1 MAKHNSKYP
10 GKCFEWKARLSQQ
23 ESSGKTIE
31 AWCEENSISIR
42 TFFRWKKRLSKEP
55 PIISEPPITP
65 TQLQPVI
72 TANAPKTLSDVY
84 AEYCEKGRSDRAYA
98 TRRKQDTLWEQHI
111 KEKFGFRLLESIQVQ
126 EVQDYLIH
134 LYYDEGYSF
143 QYVESFL
150 KMFYLIFG
158 QAFCRGYLSSDRY
171 NMLCQNKLTK
181 IHMPKMKF
189 DEDTEIHIFERDQL
203 EKLDEYFSGTNLELA
218 YLLGRYC
225 GLRINECFGLTWSHV
240 NLDEG
245 TITIQYQMMYQEG
258 IIKLVQPK
266 TRNAFRTI
274 YLHDRVLEYLQ
285 KRKDSMD
292 NCTERQKWQRLRKAC
307 FIMGADG
314 NPIST
319 LELVNSLPDGTMQ
332 TGNSM
337 KYHARTIQE
346 KFGFAFKYHYLR
358 HTYGTQLAMLN
369 TPTHILCKQMGHG
382 NIHVT
387 EKYYIAVS
395 KDGVDILKEHL
406 AKL

>member
-10 GKCFEWKARLSQQ
+10 GKCLEWKARLSQQ

-42 TFFRWKKRLSKEP
+42 TFFRWKERLSKEP
-55 PIISEPPITP
+55 QIIVEPPITP

-126 EVQDYLIH
+126 EVQDYLIQ

-274 YLHDRVLEYLQ
+274 YLHDRVLEYLR
-285 KRKDSMD
+285 KRKAVMD

-307 FIMGADG
+307 FIMDADDK
-314 NPIST
+314 
-319 LELVNSLPDGTMQ
+319 VQ
-332 TGNSM
+332 
-337 KYHARTIQE
+337 
-346 KFGFAFKYHYLR
+346 
-358 HTYGTQLAMLN
+358 
-369 TPTHILCKQMGHG
+369 
-382 NIHVT
+382 
-387 EKYYIAVS
+387 
-395 KDGVDILKEHL
+395 
-406 AKL
+406 